1 MHSNNKILLV
11 FFSLFFI
18 AGSIFTI
25 YDSASKIKKMK
36 EDLRKKEIEIENL
49 EDKNLEHEIKIID
62 LQEEIGT
69 LKVKKCQ
76 SITNKAHR

>member
-1 MHSNNKILLV
+1 
-11 FFSLFFI
+11 
-18 AGSIFTI
+18 
-25 YDSASKIKKMK
+25 MK